1 MSVLFP
7 LESLYPYFSP
17 ILKPFRMLFKAI
29 QCMGL
34 KFILQIFIER
44 YDDANIRSTA
54 LTFSG
59 ILLKDSTELC
69 NYYSK

>member
-1 MSVLFP
+1 
-7 LESLYPYFSP
+7 
-17 ILKPFRMLFKAI
+17 MLFKAI